1 MSLTNANVTNGAVTI
16 GIPSLSAGSTY
27 SANLT
32 LSAAS
37 GLSLSLNGGTLTFSY
52 AGQKVI
58 ELLPNQSVTVHE
70 DVLTRYAFPVVI
82 AVLAVLAAALTIRR
96 RVTPATAPASRQ

>member
-16 GIPSLSAGSTY
+16 GIPSLAAGSTY

-32 LSAAS
+32 LSASS
-37 GLSLSLNGGTLTFSY
+37 GLSISLNGGTLTFSY
-52 AGQKVI
+52 SGQKVSV
-58 ELLPNQSVTVHE
+58 LLPNKSVTVHE

-96 RVTPATAPASRQ
+96 RVAPATAPASRQ